1 MKNKKQANS
10 QQDVVTLLRE
20 AINKELKKI
29 KPSVY
34 PKIHTRIKNRIGY
47 AQIEDTIINMV
58 IANGMTP
65 SACIGL
71 LESEL

>member
-1 MKNKKQANS
+1 MKKQANKP
-10 QQDVVTLLRE
+10 QQDVATLLRE

-29 KPSVY
+29 TPSVY

-71 LESEL
+71 LEAEL